1 MNIHAKFEAELAR
14 PLPAR
19 KNTNLSY
26 LDPIA
31 DIIAKAIRNKIKMPA
46 LAEFIFNCSIDQDDI
61 ALKIVE
67 IASDQNKLIKD
78 LRNYSRRVSI
88 ATAKKKNNLTKTE
101 KTDLNSLSESENQ
114 KPEKKKFG
122 EIFSAAT
129 TTNEVLVSE
138 EVSEIHQRII
148 KERDKKLGQK
158 NSEA

>member
-31 DIIAKAIRNKIKMPA
+31 VIIAKAIHNKIKMPA
-46 LAEFIFNCSIDQDDI
+46 LAEFIFKCSIDQDDI
-61 ALKIVE
+61 ALKIVG
-67 IASDQNKLIKD
+67 IAGDQNKLIKD

-88 ATAKKKNNLTKTE
+88 ATAKKKNNSTKTE
-101 KTDLNSLSESENQ
+101 KTDLDTLSESENQ

-129 TTNEVLVSE
+129 TNEVLVSD
-138 EVSEIHQRII
+138 EVNEIHQRII